1 MALDC
6 TILRFLGKE
15 LNEKLVGGRIDKVY
29 QMSKTQLLLTVHSKS
44 GNRKLYLSCDA
55 QKGRACITERKYENP
70 DTPPVFCMLLRKHLS
85 GGKITDIKT
94 VKNERILKIEVENTD
109 ELFETTKRALIV
121 EIMGKHSNIILT
133 DGDGRILDCIAR
145 IDFTVS
151 QKRQVLP
158 GLYYEEPPKS
168 EKTDPYEA
176 DTSQILNAL
185 SKYDKIDE
193 GIMESFCGMSPILAR
208 EIAYKADNDPINGA
222 VVLKQYLEKTES
234 FQKNP
239 IVLIDKKT
247 GAPKDCYVF
256 DIEQYGD
263 FYDKKFFDT
272 VNECVD
278 FFYGEKDEKRK
289 IDEKKAGVV
298 SVVNKAI
305 SKTSKKLDIHNKN
318 IEKAKKKDKYRIY
331 AELITANLY
340 RLTKNAKSAVLENYY
355 DNNAQLEVPLDETLS
370 PARNAKKYFEKYNK
384 EKNMEKIS
392 RQMVSELE
400 SELEYLFTV
409 RDMAEICNDEKS
421 LSEIKE
427 ELFFGGY
434 INEKKQKNSNTKKK
448 KTTFS
453 KSLEFVSSDGFVIM
467 CGRNNR
473 QNEELTLKI
482 ASKNDLWLHV
492 RNVAGSHTV
501 IRSSGRDIP
510 PKTLEEGAII
520 AAYYSKKSNDTK
532 VDVDYT
538 AVRYVKKPANAK
550 PGMVIYDN
558 FRGITV
564 EPSKTVV
571 ENLKNNGN
579 QGE

>member
-6 TILRFLGKE
+6 NTLYFLGKE
-15 LNEKLVGGRIDKVY
+15 LNERLVGGRIDKVY
-29 QMSKTQLLLTVHSKS
+29 QMSKTQLLLTVHSK
-44 GNRKLYLSCDA
+44 GINCRLYLSCDA
-55 QKGRACITERKYENP
+55 QKGRVCLTERKYENP
-70 DTPPVFCMLLRKHLS
+70 DAPPVFCMLLRKHLS

-94 VKNERILKIEVENTD
+94 VKNERIFKMEIQNTD
-109 ELFETTKRALIV
+109 ELFETTKRVLIV

-133 DGDGRILDCIAR
+133 DGDGRILDCMAR

-168 EKTDPYEA
+168 EKIDPFSA
-176 DTSQILNAL
+176 DTSEMLNAL
-185 SKYDKIDE
+185 SKYEKLEE
-193 GIMESFCGMSPILAR
+193 GIMASFCGMSPLLAG
-208 EIAYKADNDPINGA
+208 EIAFLAENDPIKGA
-222 VVLKQYLEKTES
+222 VILKKYLEKTEN

-239 IVLIDKKT
+239 VVLIDKKT
-247 GAPKDCYVF
+247 NEPKNYYIF
-256 DIEQYGD
+256 DIMQYGD
-263 FYDKKFFDT
+263 FYDKRFFDT

-278 FFYGEKDEKRK
+278 FFYGEKDVKRK
-289 IDEKKAGVV
+289 IDEKKANVV
-298 SVVNKAI
+298 SAVNRAI

-318 IEKAKKKDKYRIY
+318 IAKALKKDKYRIY

-340 RLTKNAKSAVLENYY
+340 KLTKNAKSALLENYY
-355 DNNAQLEVPLDETLS
+355 DNNKPLEVPLDETLS
-370 PARNAKKYFEKYNK
+370 PAKNAKKYFEKYNK

-392 RQMVSELE
+392 RQMATELE
-400 SELEYLFTV
+400 RELEYLFTV
-409 RDMAEICNDEKS
+409 RDMAEICGDEKS

-427 ELFFGGY
+427 ELVFGGY
-434 INEKKQKNSNTKKK
+434 VNEKNSKKTNMKKK
-448 KTTFS
+448 KATFS
-453 KSLEFVSSDGFVIM
+453 KPLEFVSSDGFLIM

-501 IRSSGRDIP
+501 IRSSGEDIP
-510 PKTLEEGAII
+510 DKTLEEAAII

-558 FRGITV
+558 FKGITV
-564 EPSKTVV
+564 EPSKKIV
-571 ENLKNNGN
+571 ENLKINGN